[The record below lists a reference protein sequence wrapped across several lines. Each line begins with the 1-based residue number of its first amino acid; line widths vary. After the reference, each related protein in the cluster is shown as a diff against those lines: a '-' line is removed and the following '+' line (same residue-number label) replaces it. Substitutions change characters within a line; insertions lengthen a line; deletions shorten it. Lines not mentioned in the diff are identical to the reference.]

1 MKVIGLTGGIASGK
15 STVSSA
21 LQDLGAVVIDA
32 DEVARLVVEP
42 GQPAWRDIVAVF
54 GEAVLNPDGTL
65 NREALG
71 TRVFG
76 CPGRLQ
82 ELNRITHPR
91 VIKYFQE
98 ELRRIEKEQPEVIVV
113 LDVPLLFESGMD
125 KMCDEVWV
133 VWIDRELE
141 ITRLQERDGLSRD
154 EALQRIE
161 AQMPLEEKVQKADRV
176 IDNTGTVEDTFRQV
190 GTIFHESIGKVT
202 NTYEQKKGG

>member
-15 STVSSA
+15 STVSSF
-21 LQDLGAVVIDA
+21 LQELGAVVIDA

-42 GQPAWRDIVAVF
+42 GQPAWRDIAAVF
-54 GEAVLNPDGTL
+54 GEAVLNPDGNL

-76 CPGRLQ
+76 CPERLQ
-82 ELNRITHPR
+82 QLNRITHPR
-91 VIKYFQE
+91 VIKYFHE
-98 ELRRIEKEQPEVIVV
+98 KLESIKKEQPEAIVV

-133 VWIDRELE
+133 VWIDRELN

-154 EALQRIE
+154 EAVKRIE

-176 IDNTGTVEDTFRQV
+176 IDNTGNLEDTFQQI

-202 NTYEQKKGG
+202 NTYKQKKGE